1 MEVKGSSMS
10 LKKVILMVSFI
21 IIIRV
26 SSLWAGDSAVF
37 VDLGFSPDGKTYMF
51 GQYGV
56 LSPSLKPW
64 AELFVV
70 NMETN
75 NFVPNGR
82 LAHTQNT
89 AIKAGQDGSGIFYQ
103 LLNSNSALTS
113 RYNINFQNQGQP
125 LYISRNE
132 NPPERG
138 ETIDFRDFI
147 SGKSYIARLI
157 PTISGSGQ
165 NTSSSFYI
173 DLEIRGQNGM
183 TSKLSVGNPQ
193 IVRQK
198 IASYNIKKVLIDAA
212 GNSLIFVI
220 EMKRVAEKGFDT
232 RYMVEV
238 IKF

>member
-1 MEVKGSSMS
+1 M
-10 LKKVILMVSFI
+10 IC
-21 IIIRV
+21 V
-26 SSLWAGDSAVF
+26 SSLWAGDSAVY

-64 AELFVV
+64 AEIFVV
-70 NMETN
+70 DMETN
-75 NFVPNGR
+75 NFVQNGKVTR
-82 LAHTQNT
+82 TQDA

-103 LLNSNSALTS
+103 LLNSNSALAS

-147 SGKSYIARLI
+147 SGKSYIAQLI
-157 PTISGSGQ
+157 PVISGSGQ
-165 NTSSSFYI
+165 NTRSSFHI
-173 DLEIRGQNGM
+173 ELEIRSQNGQ
-183 TSKLSVGNPQ
+183 TNKITVGNPQ
-193 IVRQK
+193 IIRQK
-198 IASYNIKKVLIDAA
+198 IASYNIKKVLIDAK
-212 GNSLIFVI
+212 GSSIVFVI
-220 EMKRVAEKGFDT
+220 EMKCIAENGFDI

-238 IKF
+238 VKF